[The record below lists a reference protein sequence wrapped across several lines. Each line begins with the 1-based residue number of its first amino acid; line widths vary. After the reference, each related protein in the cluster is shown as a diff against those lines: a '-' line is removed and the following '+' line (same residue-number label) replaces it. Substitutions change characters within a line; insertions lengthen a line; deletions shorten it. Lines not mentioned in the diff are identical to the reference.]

1 MRIRERIC
9 VILMFAASFALSA
22 QSNDLALKSRNQ
34 TNVADVRQIVESS
47 IAATQQHWRARL
59 RYTYMEREVSRRRDS
74 AGRLKS
80 EDVDASRTFLVS
92 GVPFEQL
99 VERNG
104 QPPSAEEDNKQQ
116 EKLDKLKRETPEQR
130 AERLRRQ
137 EDENA
142 SLVRE
147 VPRPSISSWLVKKQ
161 LMGAGLCASSDA
173 APRLSSAGQVRQDVF
188 QGRGQALG
196 RQAGSRVD
204 QG

>member
-80 EDVDASRTFLVS
+80 EDVRIRYRDALIRWIGFRFNALYR
-92 GVPFEQL
+92 GVGDAL
-99 VERNG
+99 DGTTSVRRHDTAIRNDRISYLLRSLAHA
-104 QPPSAEEDNKQQ
+104 P
-116 EKLDKLKRETPEQR
+116 
-130 AERLRRQ
+130 LRRRCPGSG
-137 EDENA
+137 A
-142 SLVRE
+142 LVDIVNQVCRGSTE
-147 VPRPSISSWLVKKQ
+147 KGRSES
-161 LMGAGLCASSDA
+161 CA
-173 APRLSSAGQVRQDVF
+173 LK
-188 QGRGQALG
+188 
-196 RQAGSRVD
+196 
-204 QG
+204 